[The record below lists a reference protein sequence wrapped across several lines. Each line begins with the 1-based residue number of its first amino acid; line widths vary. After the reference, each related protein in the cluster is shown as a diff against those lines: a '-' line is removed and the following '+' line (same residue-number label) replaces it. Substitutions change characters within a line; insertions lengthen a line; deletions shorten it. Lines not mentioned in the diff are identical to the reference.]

1 MNTIPR
7 TLLTSQSAYGSAFAR
22 ALSPERLQDTAP
34 AVFAPNAHARLTAA
48 YTFVPTGRVL
58 EALAEAGFFPVEARQ
73 ARTRTASP
81 LHARHL
87 IRLRRR
93 LEVVALREAV
103 PELLLLNSHDGTSA
117 YQLRVG
123 LYRAVCTNGLV
134 ASVGVMPAWR
144 VMHRGDVVDE
154 VVRGALEMSERF
166 GVLAT
171 QVERMERTI
180 LDERQRF
187 AFATEAI
194 ALRFPNDRPGAMTP
208 ADLLRPHRLEDV
220 GDDLWHVLNVLQEAL
235 LQGGVLRRS
244 VRNRLTHT
252 RRITAIQAGLKLNSA
267 LWDLAMAHA
276 A

>member
-7 TLLTSQSAYGSAFAR
+7 TLVTSQSAYGSAFAR
-22 ALSPERLQDTAP
+22 TLSSETLQHTAP
-34 AVFAPNAHARLTAA
+34 AVFAPTAHERLTAA

-73 ARTRTASP
+73 TKTRTASP

-93 LEVVALREAV
+93 LEVVALKEAV

-117 YQLRVG
+117 YQLKLG

-134 ASVGVMPAWR
+134 VSVGSMPAWR
-144 VMHRGDVVDE
+144 VLHRGNVVDE

-180 LDERQRF
+180 LDEDQRL
-187 AFATEAI
+187 AFATEAL
-194 ALRFPNDRPGAMTP
+194 ALRFPNDRPGAVTP
-208 ADLLRPHRLEDV
+208 ADLLRPRRSEDV

-235 LQGGVLRRS
+235 LQGGGCGARPG
-244 VRNRLTHT
+244 
-252 RRITAIQAGLKLNSA
+252 IG
-267 LWDLAMAHA
+267 
-276 A
+276 

>member
-1 MNTIPR
+1 MNTLPR
-7 TLLTSQSAYGSAFAR
+7 ALATAQSAYGNAFLQT
-22 ALSPERLQDTAP
+22 LSPEVLQHTAP
-34 AVFAPNAHARLTAA
+34 AVFAPSAHERLTAA
-48 YTFVPTGRVL
+48 YTFVPTERVL
-58 EALAEAGFFPVEARQ
+58 EALAQAGFFPVEARQ

-93 LEVVALREAV
+93 LETVALKEAV

-134 ASVGVMPAWR
+134 VSVGVMPAWR
-144 VMHRGDVVDE
+144 VLHRGDVVDE

-180 LDERQRF
+180 LDEGQRL
-187 AFATEAI
+187 AFATEAL

-208 ADLLRPHRLEDV
+208 ADLLRPRRSEDV
-220 GDDLWHVLNVLQEAL
+220 GDDLWHVLNVLEEAL
-235 LQGGVLRRS
+235 LQGGVVRRS
-244 VRNRLTHT
+244 ARNRLTRT
-252 RRITAIQAGLKLNSA
+252 RRITAIREGLRLNSA
-267 LWDLAMAHA
+267 LWDLAVARVA
-276 A
+276 